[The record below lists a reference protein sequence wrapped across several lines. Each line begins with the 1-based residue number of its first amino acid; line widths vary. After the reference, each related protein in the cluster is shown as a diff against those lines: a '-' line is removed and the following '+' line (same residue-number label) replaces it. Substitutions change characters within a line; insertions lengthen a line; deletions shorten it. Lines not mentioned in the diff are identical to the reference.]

1 MATNVKPRT
10 KDHLSIR
17 LQIQRPTTASGTVL
31 LILAL
36 VQAIIL
42 TLTASALADSGAL
55 YGCSAPC
62 GTAAQPT
69 TPAMAVFLGIVLL
82 VLPVVIGLLCE
93 TWQGAV
99 ILAAVPWWL
108 AVIFTAST
116 VLLPAAIVTT
126 GTPAATPP
134 TNPPANHF
142 GAPFWLDA
150 NHVTALLLSLAF
162 FALLGWLG
170 WLARQALQER

>member
-1 MATNVKPRT
+1 MATNIKPRT
-10 KDHLSIR
+10 KDHLSVR
-17 LQIQRPTTASGTVL
+17 LHIPRPSTASRTVL

-42 TLTASALADSGAL
+42 ILTASAFADSGAL
-55 YGCSAPC
+55 YGCTAPC

-99 ILAAVPWWL
+99 TLAAVPWWL

-116 VLLPAAIVTT
+116 LLLPAAIVAT
-126 GTPAATPP
+126 GTPNGKVP
-134 TNPPANHF
+134 TNPLPNHF

-150 NHVTALLLSLAF
+150 NHLMPLLLSLAF

-170 WLARQALQER
+170 WLTRQALQER